1 VTHQTSPAATLVIVA
16 GLPATGKTTVARL
29 LAGQIHAAHI
39 RVDTIEQALVDMT
52 SLTQPLGPVG
62 YLVGYAIAADQLR
75 NGVSVVADSVNPLAV
90 TRAAWRDVGAR
101 YAARTVDVE
110 IVCSDPREHRRRAE
124 TRRASIPGLILPTW
138 QDILD
143 REYQPWDH
151 PPIVIDTATASAA
164 ACVTEIRRRAN
175 L

>member
-1 VTHQTSPAATLVIVA
+1 VLLRCPGSV
-16 GLPATGKTTVARL
+16 GTGPRRAW
-29 LAGQIHAAHI
+29 LAEQLHVAHI
-39 RVDTIEQALVDMT
+39 RVDTIERALIDAM
-52 SLTQPLGPVG
+52 SLTSPAGPVG
-62 YLVGYAIAADQLR
+62 YLIGYAIAAGQLR

-101 YAARTVDVE
+101 HSARTVDVE
-110 IVCSDPREHRRRAE
+110 IVCSDSREHRHRVE
-124 TRRASIPGLILPTW
+124 TRPASIPGLRLLTW
-138 QDILD
+138 QEVLD

-164 ACVTEIRRRAN
+164 ACVSEFRRRAN